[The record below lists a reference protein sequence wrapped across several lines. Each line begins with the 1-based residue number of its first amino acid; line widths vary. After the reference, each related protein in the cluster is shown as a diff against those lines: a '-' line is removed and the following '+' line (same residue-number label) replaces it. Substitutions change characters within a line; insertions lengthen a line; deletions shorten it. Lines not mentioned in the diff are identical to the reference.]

1 MMAVFFGIERRDK
14 ETGDKYCA
22 VKRAFDVLHA
32 GRDVEPVTHALAE
45 FREEAVQVGQG
56 DNEDAKQRHQ
66 HAAAQYGR
74 KQLHCP
80 SVKVYVIP
88 HS

>member
-1 MMAVFFGIERRDK
+1 MSIVRFGLYVYLSVSQEETAVER
-14 ETGDKYCA
+14 A
-22 VKRAFDVLHA
+22 LDVLHA
-32 GRDVEPVTHALAE
+32 GRDVESVTHALAE